1 MPVADSLVASKVTAR
16 RGGRLVFRDLDLA
29 VAPGEAV
36 ILRGPNG
43 AGKSTLL
50 RLLAGLLKP
59 ETGQVLCAGVAI
71 SDDPEG
77 HRAGLHYVG
86 HSLALKGILT
96 AAENLAFWAAAR
108 SGDAAGVMAALAK
121 MGATPFANLEVRR
134 LSAGQQR
141 RVSLARLF
149 ASPASL
155 WLLDEPTVTLDQ
167 ATVASLARHM
177 AAHLAAGGMIVAAT
191 HVELGLEGAR
201 VMEMAA
207 SPYDAEAAA

>member
-1 MPVADSLVASKVTAR
+1 MADSLVASRVTAR
-16 RGGRLVFRDLDLA
+16 RGGRLVFRDLELA
-29 VAPGEAV
+29 VVPGEAV

-50 RLLAGLLKP
+50 RLLAGLLRP
-59 ETGQVLCAGVAI
+59 ETGDITRAGIAI
-71 SDDPEG
+71 ADDPES
-77 HRAGLHYVG
+77 HRADLHYIG

-96 AAENLAFWAAAR
+96 AAENLAFWAEAR
-108 SGDAAGVMAALAK
+108 GGDAADAASALAK
-121 MGATPFANLEVRR
+121 TGATAFANLEVRR

-149 ASPASL
+149 VSPATL

-167 ATVASLARHM
+167 AAVAALARNM

-191 HVELGLEGAR
+191 HVDLGLAGAR
-201 VMEMAA
+201 VFEMAA
-207 SPYDAEAAA
+207 ARGDDEAAA

>member
-1 MPVADSLVASKVTAR
+1 MVQDGLMAEKVTAR

-50 RLLAGLLKP
+50 RLFAGLLRP
-59 ETGQVLCAGVAI
+59 EAGGITRAGVAI
-71 SDDPEG
+71 ADDPEG
-77 HRAGLHYVG
+77 HRADLHYIG

-96 AAENLAFWAAAR
+96 AAENLAFWAEARGGTAAE
-108 SGDAAGVMAALAK
+108 VLAALHKA
-121 MGATPFANLEVRR
+121 GATPFANLEVRR

-149 ASPASL
+149 VSPASL
-155 WLLDEPTVTLDQ
+155 WLLDEPTVTLDR
-167 ATVASLARHM
+167 AAVAALARNM
-177 AAHLAAGGMIVAAT
+177 AGHLASGGMIVAAT
-191 HVELGLEGAR
+191 HVDLGLGGAR
-201 VMEMAA
+201 VFEMAA
-207 SPYDAEAAA
+207 SPYDEEAAA